1 MGAMT
6 TGTFLGC
13 DTDALRDTARLLGA
27 ASARAEAAAAEL
39 AASGAA
45 LAWEGPDA
53 DAFRDVLAHRAV
65 AGLARL
71 AAAWR
76 AAAVTLCREAEDQD
90 ATSAPSAA
98 SGPSVPSAAS
108 ISSAASARRPIHEL
122 LERLLPLDDGPSR
135 GFFTDLAGTEAG
147 PELEHG
153 WVGVTQKSALAGMGI
168 GRAGRGPLG
177 SLRAVATDRANMG
190 IGFYEAS
197 QGVRDGDALR
207 VADGVTTWSLSAA
220 DGLANALELTPLAPM
235 GRVVSPITGAAVWAW
250 AEARDSTLADP
261 DAQGS
266 PSRHLLRT
274 PIRLEE
280 EVIRPLAE
288 RLPEP
293 IGEPLGRAGAIGS
306 HAAAAVEDIDDLI
319 AGRWRG
325 AIDGTAVDDVLS
337 LPRRSVEAPRHAVEA
352 WRQR

>member
-53 DAFRDVLAHRAV
+53 DAFRDALGHRAV
-65 AGLARL
+65 AGVARL

-90 ATSAPSAA
+90 ATSAPPGA
-98 SGPSVPSAAS
+98 
-108 ISSAASARRPIHEL
+108 AASAPGQGEPAAPDSGLRPAHEL
-122 LERLLPLDDGPSR
+122 LEWLLPLDDGPSR

-280 EVIRPLAE
+280 EVIRPLTE